1 MSNKKRYFK
10 LTLKVRFRTESKV
23 RYTLERPGIWPFNK
37 RKRWGTTTTVLE
49 CDDCVIRVA
58 QANLSEVVQM
68 MSQDPSLK
76 HLIGFYSLGMGDHGY
91 FPDDWD
97 DTESLNTCGL
107 EGDFIHDRYEGF
119 SEEYQLWNTEELRD
133 EYFEDLRDSDEE
145 LIEPPRRIM
154 NYEEALDDG
163 DIELPWTVT
172 DSAPWG
178 GWASGAFYPDFPTIL
193 IDDVE
198 LVDIKTVSEE
208 EASESPNQTET
219 AISLEEFVALGTDF
233 HSTEGMITEVPY
245 P

>member
-1 MSNKKRYFK
+1 MSNTKRHFK

-37 RKRWGTTTTVLE
+37 RKREGTTTTVLE

-68 MSQDPSLK
+68 MSHDPSLK
-76 HLIGFYSLGMGDHGY
+76 RLVGFYSGGLGDSFFEGMGEY
-91 FPDDWD
+91 LDDWT
-97 DTESLNTCGL
+97 DTDWLNTCGL
-107 EGDFIHDRYEGF
+107 EGEFIHDRFEGF
-119 SEEYQLWNTEELRD
+119 SEEYEPWYSDEART
-133 EYFEDLRDSDEE
+133 EYFERLREWKE
-145 LIEPPRRIM
+145 KIIEPARRIM
-154 NYEEALDDG
+154 KVEDSLNDG
-163 DIELPWTVT
+163 EIEPPWTVT

-208 EASESPNQTET
+208 EASESPFRTE
-219 AISLEEFVALGTDF
+219 AVISLEEFKSLVRD
-233 HSTEGMITEVPY
+233 S
-245 P
+245 